1 MRSQRTTKIPLK
13 FDDFVHSKNNS
24 TTSKKKNA
32 TKNKGKNTGYKS
44 DGCGVNRDV
53 GVSDTMGEIVEEME
67 AMDDREGDNSN
78 GGMSSE
84 EEGVK
89 GDKTGDLGKNDMEHY
104 NEQSPSEGVSKE
116 NDDIKEVNAV
126 KKTFAEV
133 IDENLI
139 DNDRKLECIPT
150 EIDENGVE
158 VVVFNDVMVAEGI
171 KRWDLTL
178 CGFFV
183 GHKMAVN
190 ELRYNLRRMWSRF
203 GFKDIVDYNNGVYYM
218 KFHHEEGLNNVVNIQ
233 KWSVDLK
240 LDNTELER
248 IPLWVR
254 LCNIPIEAWTVKGI
268 SALASRIRKPL
279 IMDYVTAS
287 KCKQGV
293 GLVRFAR
300 VLIKVNAKKEM
311 SDNVEVVYKSSKGS
325 FQCRNNIKV
334 IYEWKSHVW
343 TDCGVFGHDDRKCP
357 KKVPINLIKDRSEK
371 SETVMQKTSEKV
383 SKESP
388 DMKNDKA
395 SGSDKKVHEEST
407 KKWSVHK
414 DILDA
419 MKRSAN
425 KYSLFE
431 LCDVDEQNELRDLK
445 KMEVVEEFL
454 NKNAIPTENDMMKWD
469 IDMVAYYKQKK
480 ELLVDKGELVEE
492 EDVLEEVNGIA
503 RNFKIGTWNIRG
515 LSSSDKQKEVMKFI
529 KEENLQVCAILETHL
544 KNKRIVSV
552 CDRIYGRWNWITNM
566 RYCNKG
572 CKIMIG
578 WNEDVVS
585 IFVIHMA
592 RQSTLVKLETISNVK
607 FYGAFIYAANGGI
620 EMRELWKDLEIYR
633 RIVRTDPWYLSGDMN
648 VTLAPNEHSVGGS
661 NVSSDM
667 KEFQCC
673 VNNIEVED
681 INSSGL
687 FYTWTKNLHKVKQG
701 GQTGILKK
709 LDRIMGSEDFMS
721 RFSQAYALFL
731 PYIISDHCPTVL
743 ILPKCVQAKKKPFKF
758 ANFTTE
764 KEESIPLVNQLWE
777 EREEGCKMEAVKEVQ
792 HKIDKD
798 PHNHDLRSE
807 EAGTFKA
814 YTEAMKEE
822 ELILY
827 QKVKVKWLSVRDRNN
842 AYFHKAIKSRQQRNR
857 IDAICDEN
865 GSRVEGG
872 EVAEKFVNHFQIFLG
887 ESKKVGKISNMESLF
902 QNKLSEEDDM
912 AMIREVIDDEIKQA
926 MFKIDDNK
934 I

>member
-1 MRSQRTTKIPLK
+1 MHWGGQVMGLETAMKTG
-13 FDDFVHSKNNS
+13 
-24 TTSKKKNA
+24 KKKNA
-32 TKNKGKNTGYKS
+32 TKNKGKNTGYKL
-44 DGCGVNRDV
+44 DGCGVNGDV

-84 EEGVK
+84 EEVR
-89 GDKTGDLGKNDMEHY
+89 
-104 NEQSPSEGVSKE
+104 GVSKE

-126 KKTFAEV
+126 RKTFA
-133 IDENLI
+133 
-139 DNDRKLECIPT
+139 K
-150 EIDENGVE
+150 IDENGVE
-158 VVVFNDVMVAEGI
+158 VVVFDDVMVAEGI

-218 KFHHEEGLNNVVNIQ
+218 KFHHEEGLNNVVNSGPWMI
-233 KWSVDLK
+233 V
-240 LDNTELER
+240 
-248 IPLWVR
+248 
-254 LCNIPIEAWTVKGI
+254 PIEAWTVKGI
-268 SALASRIRKPL
+268 SALASIIRKPL

-325 FQCRNNIKV
+325 FQCRKNIKV
-334 IYEWKSHVW
+334 IYDWKSPVC

-357 KKVPINLIKDRSEK
+357 KKVAINLIKDRSEK
-371 SETVMQKTSEKV
+371 SETVMQNQSNENGRKDQEGFVEVRSKKNVGINKKVKRPNFRANPQNNRHGNNVKNVYQAKNKSQVDKDKTPLRTSEKV

-395 SGSDKKVHEEST
+395 SGSDKKVHEESI
-407 KKWSVHK
+407 KKWYVHK

-431 LCDVDEQNELRDLK
+431 LYDVDEQNELRDLK
-445 KMEVVEEFL
+445 KME
-454 NKNAIPTENDMMKWD
+454 
-469 IDMVAYYKQKK
+469 QKK

-572 CKIMIG
+572 CRIMIG

-592 RQSTLVKLETISNVK
+592 RQSAFEKLETISNVK

-633 RIVRTDPWYLSGDMN
+633 RIVGTDPWYLSGDMN
-648 VTLAPNEHSVGGS
+648 VTLAPNKHSVGGS

-667 KEFQCC
+667 KE
-673 VNNIEVED
+673 EV
-681 INSSGL
+681 
-687 FYTWTKNLHKVKQG
+687 
-701 GQTGILKK
+701 
-709 LDRIMGSEDFMS
+709 
-721 RFSQAYALFL
+721 
-731 PYIISDHCPTVL
+731 
-743 ILPKCVQAKKKPFKF
+743 
-758 ANFTTE
+758 
-764 KEESIPLVNQLWE
+764 
-777 EREEGCKMEAVKEVQ
+777 VKEVQ

-827 QKVKVKWLSVRDRNN
+827 QNAKVQWLSVGDRNN
-842 AYFHKAIKSRQQRNR
+842 AYFHKAIRSRQQRNR

-872 EVAEKFVNHFQIFLG
+872 EVAEQFVNHFQIFLG
-887 ESKKVGKISNMESLF
+887 ESNKVGKISNMESLF

-912 AMIREVIDDEIKQA
+912 AMIREVTDDEIKQA